1 MARKAVT
8 PKKKKANPPKRT
20 KPTTPPAQGGDNPSA
35 REDQFIRE
43 RTTPLTPKGNPPP
56 AIRERGIPGGED
68 ALEPHTAD
76 TRRDLMD
83 EYRRR
88 QRERQP
94 PPPAYPR
101 EAFGPGVNVDQFSVR
116 WSGKVEA
123 TSTGSFQFQTASND
137 GVRVWINGVL
147 VINNWTN
154 HATTTNNSAA
164 IALTGG
170 TCGRSCGARFCSS
183 CSEVPVHTTSMRSSS
198 ADRRAS
204 GAVN

>member
-43 RTTPLTPKGNPPP
+43 RTTPLTPKGSPPP

-83 EYRRR
+83 GGRVVRAKSGRGKGKQQQQDESHGHSGEVR
-88 QRERQP
+88 
-94 PPPAYPR
+94 APR
-101 EAFGPGVNVDQFSVR
+101 CCRVDPRCATPGRTDQGGPFAGAAAACADDGGRDAVPTTAVRLRPVN
-116 WSGKVEA
+116 
-123 TSTGSFQFQTASND
+123 
-137 GVRVWINGVL
+137 
-147 VINNWTN
+147 
-154 HATTTNNSAA
+154 TT
-164 IALTGG
+164 
-170 TCGRSCGARFCSS
+170 
-183 CSEVPVHTTSMRSSS
+183 
-198 ADRRAS
+198 DAS
-204 GAVN
+204 GP